1 LHFHSNVTVIL
12 HNNGFVA
19 VSITM
24 VTAVQKHYYCYGSVI
39 DIRESFRDSCVLGSE
54 EKGRSGV
61 IVVISRCV
69 LESKQVGRV
78 LAGCDFRS

>member
-24 VTAVQKHYYCYGSVI
+24 DTAVQKHYYGYGSAIYV
-39 DIRESFRDSCVLGSE
+39 RESLRDSCVLEGE
-54 EKGRSGV
+54 Q
-61 IVVISRCV
+61 I
-69 LESKQVGRV
+69 GRV
-78 LAGCDFRS
+78 LAGCDFRSVI